1 MDMKLTKATA
11 KTADQLR
18 NKEDTM
24 KNKRILAIL
33 AITVTLSFAATGC
46 IFDGDEPDE
55 QVVVD
60 ETTPSPEPTATPTPE
75 PTIAPNVQDSTYT
88 SSTGAVAIKL
98 PDATWSNKADE
109 ADMLSFESPE
119 QGKILILHGQGE
131 EDMSSAVIPNTQDLA
146 VSLEQANDMTQGTDF
161 EIQDYTGNDVNGV
174 GVYSYT
180 VKYMD
185 TEKSGGYAYAVNK
198 IFANDG
204 EYYNICGS
212 VVNDAS
218 LAGIK
223 AAVDSF
229 RIAGESTLKAA
240 APVTD
245 GAADGTGSTTAEG
258 NTAGTG
264 ADSTAADGTGATS
277 TDNGSASSS
286 ADDGTYGNSAG
297 FTAEQLTDTS
307 QTRTIYRNS
316 DGHPLVITPDGSG
329 NWKDFDGNTYRFA
342 NNEDVYDQN
351 DVDYYWHGEG
361 ADVYYM
367 PVE

>member
-1 MDMKLTKATA
+1 MDMKLTKAIVKVTE
-11 KTADQLR
+11 QLR

-33 AITVTLSFAATGC
+33 AITVTLSCAATGC
-46 IFDGDEPDE
+46 IFDGDEPEE

-75 PTIAPNVQDSTYT
+75 PTIAPDVQDTTYT
-88 SSTGAVAIKL
+88 SSTGAIAIKL
-98 PDATWSNKADE
+98 PDATWSNKTDE
-109 ADMLSFESPE
+109 ADMVSFESPE

-161 EIQDYTGNDVNGV
+161 EIQNYTANDVNGV

-198 IFANDG
+198 IFANDS

-212 VVNDAS
+212 VVDDAS
-218 LAGIK
+218 LAGIQT
-223 AAVDSF
+223 AVDSF
-229 RIAGESTLKAA
+229 QMAGESTLKAA

-245 GAADGTGSTTAEG
+245 GTADGNTADG
-258 NTAGTG
+258 AAVGDNTAGTG
-264 ADSTAADGTGATS
+264 TEGTTEGTTPADSS
-277 TDNGSASSS
+277 SSNGS

-297 FTAEQLTDTS
+297 FTAAQLTDTS

>member
-1 MDMKLTKATA
+1 
-11 KTADQLR
+11 
-18 NKEDTM
+18 M
-24 KNKRILAIL
+24 KNKKILAIL
-33 AITVTLSFAATGC
+33 TIAACVSVVAAGC
-46 IFDGDEPDE
+46 GFGGDEPEE

-60 ETTPSPEPTATPTPE
+60 VTPTPEPTSTPTPE
-75 PTIAPNVQDSTYT
+75 PTIAPDVQDSTYT
-88 SSTGAVAIKL
+88 SSNGAVSIKL

-131 EDMSSAVIPNTQDLA
+131 EDMASAMLPDTQDLA
-146 VSLEQANDMTQGTDF
+146 AALEQASDLTQGTDF
-161 EIQDYTGNDVNGV
+161 EIQDYTTNDVEGV

-180 VKYMD
+180 VKYTD
-185 TEKSGGYAYAVNK
+185 ASKSGGYVYNIHK
-198 IFANDG
+198 IYKSSD
-204 EYYNICGS
+204 EYYSICGS

-218 LAGIK
+218 YDGIK

-229 RIAGESTLKAA
+229 GIAGDSGLKAA
-240 APVTD
+240 APVKSD
-245 GAADGTGSTTAEG
+245 DAAADGQTDGSAAGTTDGSTDT
-258 NTAGTG
+258 
-264 ADSTAADGTGATS
+264 SSDG
-277 TDNGSASSS
+277 SSS
-286 ADDGTYGNSAG
+286 GTTGNSGG
-297 FTAEQLTDTS
+297 FTQEQLTDTN

-316 DGHPLVITPDGSG
+316 DGHPLVITPDGNG
-329 NWKDFDGNTYRFA
+329 NWVDFDGNTYRFA